1 MGNFLATIKLLAK
14 YDAILAEH
22 VQSAKEKPKS
32 VACLSNTSQN
42 EIIDL
47 LGKTI
52 KKIIIFEIKD
62 AKYFTIMLDST
73 LNIGHEEQV
82 SELLRYVNIDKN
94 RKVKIKEVFLGF
106 FQSDK
111 KDAGSLVNKILQ
123 KLEQDKIFIIDCH
136 GQTYDNAVF
145 MPGVRGGIQQK
156 ILEVNPKTVFE
167 NC

>member
-1 MGNFLATIKLLAK
+1 
-14 YDAILAEH
+14 
-22 VQSAKEKPKS
+22 
-32 VACLSNTSQN
+32 
-42 EIIDL
+42 
-47 LGKTI
+47 
-52 KKIIIFEIKD
+52 
-62 AKYFTIMLDST
+62 MLDST

-111 KDAGSLVNKILQ
+111 IDAGSLVNKILQ

-136 GQTYDNAVF
+136 GQTYDNAAF
-145 MPGVRGGIQQK
+145 MAGVRGGIQQK